1 MGPGDH
7 TTKAI
12 LETPID
18 SRNLNTPEHPD
29 TQHPLCNSNANR
41 LRRNKYT
48 LHVIY
53 IYITL
58 VCLCVFSLI
67 ACSLGNIH
75 LGVGCG
81 AWTPKNRKVWAKWRR
96 GPRPLVPHNMLLP
109 GLPLNAARVFKST
122 CSCLVVCSVLVSEC
136 VLVACSGL
144 DVFGVLG
151 LGCCVRFL
159 NACVVFHSVFI
170 CLVS

>member
-1 MGPGDH
+1 MGHHRSTTGTWPMGPGDH

-75 LGVGCG
+75 LGNSQESQSLGKV
-81 AWTPKNRKVWAKWRR
+81 ATWSQTPCPTQHV
-96 GPRPLVPHNMLLP
+96 
-109 GLPLNAARVFKST
+109 AARAAAER
-122 CSCLVVCSVLVSEC
+122 CSGVQEHMFMFSSVLSVS
-136 VLVACSGL
+136 
-144 DVFGVLG
+144 F
-151 LGCCVRFL
+151 
-159 NACVVFHSVFI
+159 
-170 CLVS
+170 